1 MLKLNNFV
9 ALFLTYLIIY
19 IILNPLF
26 EIYINYKDIHNLV
39 NLNFS
44 PNYNIPET
52 QNMKEL
58 LKQNEEVILILS
70 FLLLI
75 TLLIPYSPLLIK
87 SLPHLLA

>member
-70 FLLLI
+70 LLLLI

-87 SLPHLLA
+87 SLPLLLA